1 VRITTLEKNRLS
13 WVSGYYIASY
23 LMKPAIQLVTLL
35 GLSALWLVLLCTPAL
50 AHSRLLERYPAE
62 EAVLAEPP
70 EQVQLRFN
78 EPIEAEFS
86 PLKVSDQ
93 QGNRVDEDNAR
104 ISPNDAT
111 LLVIDL
117 KELAKGS
124 YTVEWRVTSADGHP
138 VNGTYRFAVD
148 PSAAGTKE
156 GAGKPIEPIERSA
169 KQEEEG
175 SQEGGIIQAAILGV
189 VLIGAVAVAGYV
201 VLRRR

>member
-1 VRITTLEKNRLS
+1 MQRL
-13 WVSGYYIASY
+13 A
-23 LMKPAIQLVTLL
+23 A
-35 GLSALWLVLLCTPAL
+35 LSVLSVVWLFLLCTPAL
-50 AHSRLLERYPAE
+50 AHARLLEKYPAE
-62 EAVLAEPP
+62 EATLAKPP

-104 ISPNDAT
+104 ISSNDAT

-117 KELAKGS
+117 TKLPKGS

-148 PSAAGTKE
+148 ASAAGSEE
-156 GAGKPIEPIERSA
+156 GSGKPIEPIEQSA
-169 KQEEEG
+169 QQEEGG
-175 SQEGGIIQAAILGV
+175 SEGGIIRTAILSIL
-189 VLIGAVAVAGYV
+189 LIGALAAAGFV
-201 VLRRR
+201 MLRRR